1 MARDGRGPLHSTVP
15 ATDRPAID
23 FEPDIH
29 ELEDTLACG
38 ILPEVVIDWAR
49 VVRED

>member
-1 MARDGRGPLHSTVP
+1 MARDRRGPLHSTVP

-38 ILPEVVIDWAR
+38 ILPEVVTEWAQ
-49 VVRED
+49 VVRDD